1 MDWHWKASGSV
12 WCLNSSFVV
21 DKPPSLKVEKGK
33 TAQGRSGEDLS
44 ESMLSCFLGSHKDNE
59 VSNCIQFA
67 KIADAKVTRDQ
78 KRCLHFMKERGKVKR
93 LINVEAVDG

>member
-1 MDWHWKASGSV
+1 MEGIWVSMVLKLFICCRQA
-12 WCLNSSFVV
+12 
-21 DKPPSLKVEKGK
+21 PPSLKVEKGK
-33 TAQGRSGEDLS
+33 QLKAGVGRTYQNPCYPN
-44 ESMLSCFLGSHKDNE
+44 CFLGSHKDNE

>member
-1 MDWHWKASGSV
+1 MEGIWVSMVLKLFICCRQAP
-12 WCLNSSFVV
+12 
-21 DKPPSLKVEKGK
+21 PPSLKVEKGK
-33 TAQGRSGEDLS
+33 QLKAGVGRTYQNPCYPN
-44 ESMLSCFLGSHKDNE
+44 CFLGSHKDNE

-78 KRCLHFMKERGKVKR
+78 KRCLHFMKERGNVKR

>member
-1 MDWHWKASGSV
+1 MERTYQNP
-12 WCLNSSFVV
+12 CYPN
-21 DKPPSLKVEKGK
+21 
-33 TAQGRSGEDLS
+33 
-44 ESMLSCFLGSHKDNE
+44 CFLGSHKDNE